1 MAITKIIKIKANPK
15 AAIKY
20 ITNPA
25 KTEDSLLVSY
35 SGCSKENADVMFN
48 LALMNKDRKHKKD
61 EVLAYHFIQSFSPT
75 DDITPEKAHELGMKF
90 MERTFE
96 GKYAFVCSTH
106 IDKGHIHNHFV
117 MCASERAM
125 TGRKLNDNLALLHQI
140 QRNSDEL
147 CREYSLSTIERK
159 QRKGKNYKEW
169 IEDKN
174 SPEGSNKTRLRKLID
189 KTIMEAKD
197 FDDFIER
204 LKSANIEIGNGNS
217 KKYGTVT
224 KYKFPEE
231 KNFHRGYSLGKFY
244 TDDNIQKRITR
255 HNAHLES
262 QKAKQ
267 EERKAKKKAAYDAMT
282 PGEKILDKGK
292 LKIKSIRDTAAS
304 EISRNKNGLNRWTNI
319 QNARRMQEIQKL
331 LHDRYGIDYTSVK
344 GHISEIKAD
353 NNRIS
358 ADIQSSKKQIDELR
372 QFIADCTT
380 YRKLRIYDKNMEK
393 SPNPESYYQEHDTL
407 IDAYHDALFALEQR
421 RINPAEITVE
431 RIKIMQNCLEQAELE
446 VKKLEEQQRQNEREM
461 QELQGY
467 QKEIEVYTGQKR
479 ERI

>member
-25 KTEDSLLVSY
+25 KTDDSLLVSY

-48 LALMNKDRKHKKD
+48 LATMNKDRKHKKD

-90 MERTFE
+90 MERTFG

-125 TGRKLNDNLALLHQI
+125 TGRKLNDNLALLHLI

-147 CREYSLSTIERK
+147 CREYGLSTIERK
-159 QRKGKNYKEW
+159 QGKGKNYKEW
-169 IEDKN
+169 LEDKN
-174 SPEGSNKTRLRKLID
+174 SPAGSNKTRLRKLID
-189 KTIMEAKD
+189 KIIMEAKN

-204 LKSANIEIGNGNS
+204 LKSANIEIGYGNS

-224 KYKFPEE
+224 KYRFPEE

-244 TDDNIQKRITR
+244 TDDNIRKRITR
-255 HNAHLES
+255 HNAYLES

-267 EERKAKKKAAYDAMT
+267 EERKTKKKAAYDAMT

-304 EISRNKNGLNRWTNI
+304 EISRNKNGLNRW
-319 QNARRMQEIQKL
+319 
-331 LHDRYGIDYTSVK
+331 
-344 GHISEIKAD
+344 
-353 NNRIS
+353 
-358 ADIQSSKKQIDELR
+358 
-372 QFIADCTT
+372 
-380 YRKLRIYDKNMEK
+380 
-393 SPNPESYYQEHDTL
+393 
-407 IDAYHDALFALEQR
+407 
-421 RINPAEITVE
+421 
-431 RIKIMQNCLEQAELE
+431 
-446 VKKLEEQQRQNEREM
+446 
-461 QELQGY
+461 LQY
-467 QKEIEVYTGQKR
+467 L
-479 ERI
+479 